1 MAFERTK
8 AKALAAI
15 YASLAAGDEWQQLI
29 GDVWF
34 PLSTTPNMDSDLSW
48 WRKKPEDK
56 AVDLQPLIHS
66 GIDCEFGDAEDNLY
80 FIGPLG
86 GFSIDPDVVHR
97 YNPCREQTNFKPQAK
112 PFRYC
117 RPRMHH
123 WHFLEPG
130 KGKPIPAGLLVEFI
144 TRDGTEHDRIDAHK
158 LNWVAS
164 NQVYDIIAF
173 KIVGVAE
180 GFCWPWETETESP

>member
-56 AVDLQPLIHS
+56 PIDLQPLIHS
-66 GIDCEFGDAEDNLY
+66 EIDCEFSDSVEELN
-80 FIGPLG
+80 
-86 GFSIDPDVVHR
+86 IDPAISKLKGFPFEGDYKYKSDHESR
-97 YNPCREQTNFKPQAK
+97 Y
-112 PFRYC
+112 RYC
-117 RPRMHH
+117 RPRMYN
-123 WHFLEPG
+123 WHFLHNA
-130 KGKPIPAGLLVEFI
+130 KKAPIPHGLLVEFI
-144 TRDGTEHDRIDAHK
+144 TRDGKEHDRVEAHK
-158 LNWVAS
+158 LNWVTS

-180 GFCWPWETETESP
+180 GYCWPWEKE